1 MGFTRNTIT
10 PNEHKE
16 RSLKLLSQANINSR
30 DELNELFF
38 LYNDVLTPRKQDKNC
53 GSCRNYVWNA
63 LKRYYGV

>member
-16 RSLKLLSQANINSR
+16 RSLKLLAQSNINNR
-30 DELNELFF
+30 DELTELFF
-38 LYNDVLTPRKQDKNC
+38 LYNDILTPRKQDKNC
-53 GSCRNYVWNA
+53 AACRNYVWNA